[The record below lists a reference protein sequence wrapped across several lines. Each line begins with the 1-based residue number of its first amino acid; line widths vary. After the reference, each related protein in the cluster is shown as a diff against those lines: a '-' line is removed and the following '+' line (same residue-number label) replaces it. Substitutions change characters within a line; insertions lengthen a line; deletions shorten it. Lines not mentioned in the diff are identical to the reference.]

1 MRFFFRIQLLLNW
14 KRNLEESSQIRLAEK
29 ISLVKAQEEKIQ
41 QLREQRLGI
50 DRELT
55 EKIVNGMKAD
65 EYFLYQQF
73 VEESYIDLLQ
83 KESEKRQTE
92 GEVEKEREQL
102 IALMKERKVL
112 ERLKEKRYKTFIH
125 QMEKLDQKNMDE
137 LIISRRSSVGK
148 ETL

>member
-1 MRFFFRIQLLLNW
+1 
-14 KRNLEESSQIRLAEK
+14 LEESSQIRLAEK